1 MKKEEAQK
9 DKPLYAFHID
19 NTMDLVCD
27 AINHYMITETSH
39 GKRYRFGYNNVIK
52 TKMESQLDRA
62 LNGYVYTFNPD
73 RMHAMELFKNKAE
86 SDMVVAHKQYR
97 AAQDRL
103 SEIDEMIEKEYR
115 QR

>member
-1 MKKEEAQK
+1 
-9 DKPLYAFHID
+9 
-19 NTMDLVCD
+19 
-27 AINHYMITETSH
+27 
-39 GKRYRFGYNNVIK
+39 
-52 TKMESQLDRA
+52 MESQLDRA

-86 SDMVVAHKQYR
+86 SDMVAAHKQYR